1 MKNNSK
7 KVVRYISLQQK
18 YLYAS
23 KAKRAANNWNKTLI
37 ALNERRRFKLK
48 RVISLVRK
56 MKKFKKTE

>member
-1 MKNNSK
+1 M
-7 KVVRYISLQQK
+7 VRYISLQQK

-56 MKKFKKTE
+56 MKKFKKPE